1 MKISHG
7 LSCLLLCPLASC
19 QSPRPSTL
27 GYPNRADLLWV
38 RSWGYWLQGADIE
51 TLADSSYDV
60 LVIDY
65 SFNGT
70 DEETYTPDKIQQ
82 LQQSGKL
89 VLAYLSI
96 GEAEDYRFYWQE
108 GWKAGNPSLIGE
120 ENPDWKGNYNVKY
133 WTTEWWNIALQP
145 YLERILSAG
154 FDGVYLDLIE
164 AYFYWSKNGHDTK
177 RSADR
182 MVELINRVAE
192 YGRQRLGNKFIVCP
206 QNGISIIND
215 ASPKWSKVFLDAIDC
230 VGMEDLFYNV
240 WSQEDQK
247 YRLNLL
253 AQVDQAGKKIF
264 NVEYIGAELYRDY
277 FTLIENHSLN
287 IIGYAADPDRQLSKL
302 ILPHFD

>member
-1 MKISHG
+1 
-7 LSCLLLCPLASC
+7 
-19 QSPRPSTL
+19 
-27 GYPNRADLLWV
+27 LWV

-70 DEETYTPDKIQQ
+70 DEETYTPDKIQR

-120 ENPDWKGNYNVKY
+120 ENPDWKGNYKVKY

-192 YGRQRLGNKFIVCP
+192 YGRQRLGKKFIVCP
-206 QNGISIIND
+206 QNGIRGSTQGERKEK
-215 ASPKWSKVFLDAIDC
+215 SPAI
-230 VGMEDLFYNV
+230 
-240 WSQEDQK
+240 K
-247 YRLNLL
+247 
-253 AQVDQAGKKIF
+253 AIKI
-264 NVEYIGAELYRDY
+264 L
-277 FTLIENHSLN
+277 TSLIC
-287 IIGYAADPDRQLSKL
+287 
-302 ILPHFD
+302 F